1 MIATIILVVL
11 LCLVG
16 WQVYET
22 VRAYGRATGTTWERL
37 KAAFSDSAT
46 IAWARLNSLSA
57 VAVAALAE
65 VSAWF
70 GAPGVQQAIEPYLGP
85 KYMLA
90 YLLVVLVGS
99 EIARRRS
106 LQA

>member
-11 LCLVG
+11 LCLVA

-22 VRAYGRATGTTWERL
+22 INAYRRATGTTWERL
-37 KAAFSDSAT
+37 KAAFSESAT
-46 IAWARLNSLSA
+46 IAWARLNALSA
-57 VAVAALAE
+57 VAVAVLLE
-65 VSAWF
+65 LSAWL
-70 GAPGVQQAIEPYLGP
+70 GAPGVQQSIEPYLGP

-90 YLLVVLVGS
+90 YLLVVLVGA

-106 LQA
+106 LSA